1 MELSDEVLGNQVISE
16 VSTVMQDEEKVQK
29 EYENKKLKQDQRLAT
44 QLSKQIESLEATI
57 NSSVNK
63 IQTEVDKMSDGN
75 ENIAKVD
82 VFKKDLMQLDEK
94 IDCRFQ
100 SLYNQ

>member
-63 IQTEVDKMSDGN
+63 IQTEVDKMS
-75 ENIAKVD
+75 EY
-82 VFKKDLMQLDEK
+82 
-94 IDCRFQ
+94 
-100 SLYNQ
+100 S